1 MVFSM
6 CYQESTISR
15 FNQEQDKMQTKPP
28 ETLNGIDLLFEPI
41 LNKGTAFSDAERR
54 KFGLL
59 GLLPPHIETLEQ
71 QTKRA
76 YEALQEEPTDIEK
89 HIYLRSLQD
98 TNETLFYSLTIAHL
112 QEIMPLIYTPTVGA
126 ACEQFSEIY
135 RHPRGLFISW
145 PHRDDIDEILDNAI
159 NDSVE
164 AIVVTDGE
172 RILGLGDQGAGGMGI
187 PIGKL
192 SLYSAAG
199 GVDPR
204 VTLPIILDVGTNNQE
219 RLDDPLYIGWRHRRI
234 SGDEYFEFV
243 DKFVQAVKRKWPD
256 ILLQFEDFAQPHAE
270 PLLVKYRDQLCTFN
284 DDIQGTAAVAVGTLL
299 AACKIMD
306 KPLKEHR
313 IAFLGA
319 GSAGAGIAEQLVLV
333 LKDEGLT
340 ETEARERVYM
350 VDRFGLLHSEMD
362 GLMVFQKRLAHD
374 YTEVSGWASAD
385 DGTISLL
392 DVMKSARPTIL
403 IGVSGQGG
411 LFTEEIIREM
421 NKHTER
427 PIVFPLSNPTSKA
440 EAVPKDII
448 EWTEGNALVAT
459 GSPFEPVI
467 HKGESHQ
474 IAQSNN
480 TYIFPGVGLGVLAC
494 SARRV
499 TDGMFMAAARVLG
512 ELSPALKDHRASLLP
527 PIAEIRSV
535 SLAVARAV
543 ALRAQKDG
551 VAPDCSADELEQL
564 LANKIWEPA
573 YKDFVD

>member
-1 MVFSM
+1 
-6 CYQESTISR
+6 
-15 FNQEQDKMQTKPP
+15 MQTKAG
-28 ETLNGIDLLFEPI
+28 EAINGFELLFEPI
-41 LNKGTAFSDAERR
+41 LNKGTAFSEDERM

-59 GLLPPHIETLEQ
+59 GLLPPHVETLEE
-71 QTKRA
+71 QTSRA
-76 YEALQEEPTDIEK
+76 YEALQAEPTDIEK

-98 TNETLFYSLTIAHL
+98 TNETLFYNLTITHV

-135 RHPRGLFISW
+135 RHPRGLFIPW
-145 PHRDDIDEILDNAI
+145 PHRNDIDEILGNAI

-204 VTLPIILDVGTNNQE
+204 VTLPILLDVGTNNQE
-219 RLDDPLYIGWRHRRI
+219 RLDDPLYIGWRHKRI
-234 SGDEYFEFV
+234 SGDDYFEFV

-256 ILLQFEDFAQPHAE
+256 VLLQFEDFAQPHAE

-306 KPLKEHR
+306 KPLKKHR

-319 GSAGAGIAEQLVLV
+319 GSAGAGIAEQLILV
-333 LKDEGLT
+333 LKDEGLS
-340 ETEARERVYM
+340 ETEARERVFM

-362 GLMVFQKRLAHD
+362 GLMDFQQRLAHD
-374 YTEVSGWASAD
+374 HAKVSGWASAA

-392 DVMKSARPTIL
+392 DVMKSAKPTIL

-440 EAVPKDII
+440 EAVPNDII
-448 EWTEGNALVAT
+448 EWTDGNALVAT
-459 GSPFEPVI
+459 GSPFEPVV
-467 HKGESHQ
+467 HNGESHQ

-494 SARRV
+494 GARRV
-499 TDGMFMAAARVLG
+499 TDAMFMAAARALG
-512 ELSPALKDHRASLLP
+512 DLSPALEDHHASLLP
-527 PIAEIRSV
+527 PISGIRDV

-543 ALRAQKDG
+543 ALQAQKDG
-551 VAPDCSADELEQL
+551 VAPVCSSEDLEKL
-564 LANKIWEPA
+564 LADKFWTPSYESFI
-573 YKDFVD
+573 D